1 MPNKHFCQGP
11 TCHEQVTTS
20 RLQKSTGLLRTRYA
34 SLPMD
39 HDTENHYSS
48 NMFKYFC
55 SQGCANQWLDK
66 NMACV
71 EGRTVVPFT
80 SHRKTSERL
89 YENKRVKSRYGEHY
103 YNEISRV

>member
-11 TCHEQVTTS
+11 TCHEQPTQS
-20 RLQKSTGLLRTRYA
+20 RLQKSTGLLRSRYA
-34 SLPMD
+34 QVPID
-39 HDTENHYSS
+39 HDTEYYQL
-48 NMFKYFC
+48 FKYFC
-55 SQGCANQWLDK
+55 SQGCANQWLNK

-80 SHRKTSERL
+80 THRKTSEAQ
-89 YENKRVKSRYGEHY
+89 YENKKIKSRYGEHY

>member
-11 TCHEQVTTS
+11 TCHEQPTQS
-20 RLQKSTGLLRTRYA
+20 RLQKATGLLRSRYA
-34 SLPMD
+34 QHEMD
-39 HDTENHYSS
+39 GDSYN
-48 NMFKYFC
+48 NLFKYFC

-80 SHRKTSERL
+80 THRKTSEAQ
-89 YENKRVKSRYGEHY
+89 YENKKIKSRYGEHY

>member
-11 TCHEQVTTS
+11 TCHEQPTQS
-20 RLQKSTGLLRTRYA
+20 RLQKSTGLLRSRYA
-34 SLPMD
+34 QVPID
-39 HDTENHYSS
+39 HDTEYYQL
-48 NMFKYFC
+48 FKYFC
-55 SQGCANQWLDK
+55 SQGCANQWLSK

-80 SHRKTSERL
+80 THRKTSEQQ
-89 YENKRVKSRYGEHY
+89 YENKKIKARYGEYY

>member
-11 TCHEQVTTS
+11 TCHEQPTQS
-20 RLQKSTGLLRTRYA
+20 RLQKATVLQRSRYA
-34 SLPMD
+34 QHEMD
-39 HDTENHYSS
+39 GNSYNDL
-48 NMFKYFC
+48 FKYFC
-55 SQGCANQWLDK
+55 SQGCANQWLNK

-80 SHRKTSERL
+80 SHRKTSSYI

-103 YNEISRV
+103 FNEISRV

>member
-11 TCHEQVTTS
+11 TCHEQPTQS
-20 RLQKSTGLLRTRYA
+20 RLQKSTGLLRSRYA
-34 SLPMD
+34 QHEMD
-39 HDTENHYSS
+39 GDSYN
-48 NMFKYFC
+48 NLFKYFC
-55 SQGCANQWLDK
+55 SQGCANQWLNK

-80 SHRKTSERL
+80 THRKTSSQI
-89 YENKRVKSRYGEHY
+89 YESKKIKARYGEHY

>member
-11 TCHEQVTTS
+11 TCHEQPTQS
-20 RLQKSTGLLRTRYA
+20 RLQKATGLLRSRYA
-34 SLPMD
+34 QLTID
-39 HDTENHYSS
+39 HEDNYSS
-48 NMFKYFC
+48 NLFKYFC

-80 SHRKTSERL
+80 THRKTSEAQ
-89 YENKRVKSRYGEHY
+89 YENTRTQGWGDRY
-103 YNEISRV
+103 YNEIKRV

>member
-11 TCHEQVTTS
+11 TCHEQPTQS
-20 RLQKSTGLLRTRYA
+20 RLQKATGLLRSRYA
-34 SLPMD
+34 QHTMD
-39 HDTENHYSS
+39 GDSYN
-48 NMFKYFC
+48 NLFKYFC

-71 EGRTVVPFT
+71 EGRTVVPFIT
-80 SHRKTSERL
+80 HRKTSEQQ
-89 YENKRVKSRYGEHY
+89 YENKKIKARYGEHY

>member
-11 TCHEQVTTS
+11 TCHEQPTQS
-20 RLQKSTGLLRTRYA
+20 RLQKSTGLLRSRYA
-34 SLPMD
+34 QHEMD
-39 HDTENHYSS
+39 GNSYNDL
-48 NMFKYFC
+48 FKYFC
-55 SQGCANQWLDK
+55 SQGCANQWLSK

-80 SHRKTSERL
+80 SHRKTSSYI

-103 YNEISRV
+103 FNEISRV

>member
-11 TCHEQVTTS
+11 TCHEQPTQS
-20 RLQKSTGLLRTRYA
+20 RLQKATGLLRSRYA
-34 SLPMD
+34 ALTID
-39 HDTENHYSS
+39 HENNYSS

-55 SQGCANQWLDK
+55 SQSCANQWLDK

-71 EGRTVVPFT
+71 EGRTAVPFIT
-80 SHRKTSERL
+80 HRKTSEQQ
-89 YENKRVKSRYGEHY
+89 YENKKIKARYGEHY

>member
-11 TCHEQVTTS
+11 TCHEQPTQS
-20 RLQKSTGLLRTRYA
+20 RLQKSTGLLRSRYA
-34 SLPMD
+34 SLTID
-39 HDTENHYSS
+39 HNTETNYSS

-80 SHRKTSERL
+80 THRKTSEAQ
-89 YENKRVKSRYGEHY
+89 YENTKVKARYGDY
-103 YNEISRV
+103 SYNEIVRV

>member
-11 TCHEQVTTS
+11 TCHEQPTQS
-20 RLQKSTGLLRTRYA
+20 RLQKSTGLLRSRYA
-34 SLPMD
+34 QMPID
-39 HDTENHYSS
+39 HDTEYYQL
-48 NMFKYFC
+48 FKYFC
-55 SQGCANQWLDK
+55 SQGCANQWLNK

-80 SHRKTSERL
+80 THRKTSEAQ
-89 YENKRVKSRYGEHY
+89 YENKKIKSRYGEHY

>member
-11 TCHEQVTTS
+11 TCHEQPTQS
-20 RLQKSTGLLRTRYA
+20 RLQKSTGLLRSRYA
-34 SLPMD
+34 QVPID
-39 HDTENHYSS
+39 HDTEYYQL
-48 NMFKYFC
+48 FKYFC
-55 SQGCANQWLDK
+55 SQGCANQWLSK

-80 SHRKTSERL
+80 THRKTSSHI
-89 YENKRVKSRYGEHY
+89 YENKKIKSRYGEDY

>member
-11 TCHEQVTTS
+11 TCHEQPTQS
-20 RLQKSTGLLRTRYA
+20 RLQKSTGLLRSRYA
-34 SLPMD
+34 QMPID
-39 HDTENHYSS
+39 HDTEYYQ
-48 NMFKYFC
+48 MFKYFC
-55 SQGCANQWLDK
+55 SQGCANQWLSK

-80 SHRKTSERL
+80 THRKTSEAQ
-89 YENKRVKSRYGEHY
+89 YENKKIKSRYGEHY

>member
-11 TCHEQVTTS
+11 TCHEQPTQS
-20 RLQKSTGLLRTRYA
+20 RLQKSTGLLRSRYA
-34 SLPMD
+34 QMPID
-39 HDTENHYSS
+39 HDTEYYQ
-48 NMFKYFC
+48 MFKYFC
-55 SQGCANQWLDK
+55 SQGCANQWLNK

-80 SHRKTSERL
+80 THRKTSEAQ
-89 YENKRVKSRYGEHY
+89 YENKKIKSRYGEHY